1 MHYIYTCIYVYIY
14 VNIFIYIRICIVFYV
29 LRVQVNIKFMKE
41 NGYLLDGPGQNS
53 TLQFAKAI
61 INWKRT
67 PINIDYL

>member
-1 MHYIYTCIYVYIY
+1 M
-14 VNIFIYIRICIVFYV
+14 FYV

-67 PINIDYL
+67 PINIDFL